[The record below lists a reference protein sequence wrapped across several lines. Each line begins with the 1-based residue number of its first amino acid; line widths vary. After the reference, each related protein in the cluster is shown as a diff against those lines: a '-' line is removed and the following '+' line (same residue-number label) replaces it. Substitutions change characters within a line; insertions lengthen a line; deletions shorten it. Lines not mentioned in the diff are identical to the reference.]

1 MRKSVC
7 NKRKLRGRAR
17 PRNGDI
23 SLFQRFLKM
32 GASTADCIWQRAES
46 IPELLNP
53 ERSTIM
59 KYRLLGKS
67 GLRVSEAALGTMTF
81 GDEWGWG
88 SPKAEAQKVYET
100 YRDAG
105 GNFIDTANFYT
116 NGTSETFL
124 GEFMQGHRESV
135 VLATKYSNAA
145 PGNDPNAAGN
155 HRKSMMQAVEASLK
169 RLQTDYIDLYWVHIW
184 DGITPVEEVM
194 RGLDDLVRQGKILH
208 AGISDAPAWWVAQ
221 ANTLAEVR
229 GWTQFIGLQIEYS
242 LIERTVER
250 ELIPMAKTLNVG
262 VLAWSPL
269 ARGVLSGKYHGEG
282 KADGGRM
289 TNEGMKDFLP
299 EEKRAARIIS
309 ALKAVSEQVGR
320 SMAQVALAWLRYQTV
335 PVIPII
341 GARKVSQLQD
351 NLASLDLEL
360 SAEQLKSLDGAAESS
375 SVSPRVFT
383 TEKWFVQ
390 LGTAACG
397 IACCSKCGTSCRI
410 VMRVLT

>member
-1 MRKSVC
+1 
-7 NKRKLRGRAR
+7 
-17 PRNGDI
+17 
-23 SLFQRFLKM
+23 
-32 GASTADCIWQRAES
+32 
-46 IPELLNP
+46 
-53 ERSTIM
+53 M

-88 SPKAEAQKVYET
+88 SPKAEAEKVYET
-100 YRDAG
+100 YREAG

-116 NGTSETFL
+116 GGTSEKFV
-124 GEFMQGHRESV
+124 GEFIRGHRQSV

-145 PGNDPNAAGN
+145 AGNDPNAAGN

-194 RGLDDLVRQGKILH
+194 RGLDDLVRQGKILY
-208 AGISDAPAWWVAQ
+208 AGISDAPAWWIAQ
-221 ANTLAEVR
+221 ANTLAELR
-229 GWTQFIGLQIEYS
+229 GWTQFVGLQIEYS

-250 ELIPMAKTLNVG
+250 ELIPMAKALNLG

-269 ARGVLSGKYHGEG
+269 ARGILTGKYHDDG

-299 EEKRAARIIS
+299 EEERAAPIIS
-309 ALKAVSEQVGR
+309 ALKSVSEQTGR
-320 SMAQVALAWLRYQTV
+320 SMAQVALAWLRHQTV

-360 SAEQLKSLDGAAESS
+360 SGEQLKSLDGASRIE
-375 SVSPRVFT
+375 PGFP
-383 TEKWFVQ
+383 Q
-390 LGTAACG
+390 G
-397 IACCSKCGTSCRI
+397 IYDRETVRAVRYGGMWDR
-410 VMRVLT
+410 LLP